1 MVVRSREMAV
11 ALTMVLTALECHELH
26 RETESVRFFYI
37 SRLKCCPSCCEN
49 GWRWS
54 IVIKGQ
60 KNMIRNC
67 RRYNLQC
74 TVIQANKKPWNI
86 FQCSTVS
93 DLGMNPGSDR
103 TIWMS
108 FLPSE
113 GPFFHFISVTLD
125 HRLLSDSALVA
136 FAPNLLTYPQIIT
149 LPSRPLT
156 AYDNEKLGSEYHLV
170 GLKTTK
176 MSGVVRSWRYM
187 II

>member
-1 MVVRSREMAV
+1 MTRLSFLRTDKKATENVHFISFISRV
-11 ALTMVLTALECHELH
+11 KNGLNTLTQD
-26 RETESVRFFYI
+26 I

-86 FQCSTVS
+86 FQCSTVLKPNIFGILVIQCS
-93 DLGMNPGSDR
+93 TVSVLWMNPGSDR

-113 GPFFHFISVTLD
+113 GPFFSFHFSHSGSSSPVRLCPGGLRSKPGTNLSYLLIS
-125 HRLLSDSALVA
+125 
-136 FAPNLLTYPQIIT
+136 NY
-149 LPSRPLT
+149 
-156 AYDNEKLGSEYHLV
+156 
-170 GLKTTK
+170 
-176 MSGVVRSWRYM
+176 
-187 II
+187 